1 MIDISLGF
9 DSPFIRYLTRYQLFN
24 PSI

>member
-9 DSPFIRYLTRYQLFN
+9 DSPFICYLTRYQLFN